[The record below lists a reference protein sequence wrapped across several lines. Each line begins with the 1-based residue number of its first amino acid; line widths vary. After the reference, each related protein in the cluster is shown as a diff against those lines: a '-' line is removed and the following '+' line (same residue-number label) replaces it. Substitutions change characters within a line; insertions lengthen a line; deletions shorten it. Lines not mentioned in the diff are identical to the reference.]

1 MNENFFSLIESH
13 LPADR
18 AQTCIETLHGVAYTW
33 DDLER
38 GVAQIANLLTSLQLP
53 AGSRI
58 AAQVEKSPEA
68 LLLYLATLRAGYVF
82 LPLNTAYREAEA
94 AYFFENA
101 GPALIVCDPAHLE
114 WVSRVAADTCRARVL
129 TLNADGAGGSLIDE
143 AVRQPVE
150 FRTVER
156 AADDLAAILYTSG
169 TTGRSKGAILSHGN
183 LSSNALTLHDFWGW
197 GSDDI
202 LVHALPI
209 FHVHGLFVAA
219 HGALL
224 AGARMIWLPKFD
236 PQEVIRQLPRATIF
250 MGVPTMYGRLLAEPA
265 FGSDVCNNMRLFISG
280 SAPLSFDTFRDF
292 QERTG
297 HTILER
303 YGMTETNML
312 ASNPYESA
320 QGRRLGGT
328 VGTPLPGV
336 SIRVVDDRGNLCAP
350 GEIGSIEVRG
360 PNVCLGYWRAP
371 EKTQEDFTDDG
382 WFKTGD
388 VGRFGGT
395 TGDTKVPPNYLTIV
409 GRNKDL
415 IITGGYNV
423 YPKEIEGYIDALP
436 GVAESAVF
444 GVQHPDYGEAVIAAV
459 VPRPGSTLTEASI
472 IDELKK
478 QIANF
483 KVPKR
488 IHILEELP
496 RNVMGKLL
504 KNTLRQSYGL

>member
-1 MNENFFSLIESH
+1 MNENFFALLESH
-13 LPADR
+13 FPADR
-18 AQTCIETLHGVAYTW
+18 SQCGIETLHGVHYTW

-38 GVAQIANLLTSLQLP
+38 GTAQIANLLASLKLP
-53 AGSRI
+53 PGARV

-94 AYFFENA
+94 GYFFDNA
-101 GPALIVCDPAHLE
+101 GPSLIVCDPANLA
-114 WVSRVAADTCRARVL
+114 WVSRVARETCRAIVL
-129 TLNADGAGGSLIDE
+129 TLAADGASGTLIDE
-143 AVRQPVE
+143 AQRQPVE
-150 FRTVER
+150 FQTVPR

-169 TTGRSKGAILSHGN
+169 TTGRSKGAILSHRN
-183 LSSNALTLHDFWGW
+183 LSSNALTLHDYWSW
-197 GSDDI
+197 SADDVLI
-202 LVHALPI
+202 HALPI

-224 AGARMIWLPKFD
+224 AGARMLWLPKFD
-236 PQEVIRQLPRATIF
+236 ASEVIGLMPTATVF

-265 FGSDVCNNMRLFISG
+265 FGEDVCANMRLFVSG
-280 SAPLSFDTFRDF
+280 SAPLLLETFREF

-312 ASNPYESA
+312 ASNPYDPNH
-320 QGRRLGGT
+320 GGRLGGT
-328 VGTPLPGV
+328 VGMALPGV

-350 GEIGSIEVRG
+350 GEIGGIEVHG

-371 EKTQEDFTDDG
+371 EKTMEDFTPDG

-395 TGDTKVPPNYLTIV
+395 TAGVKAPPSYLTIV

-415 IITGGYNV
+415 IITGGFNV
-423 YPKEIEGYIDALP
+423 YPKEIEGFIDALP

-444 GVQHPDYGEAVIAAV
+444 GVPHPDFGEAVIAAV
-459 VPRPGSTLTEASI
+459 VARPGSVLVEAEI
-472 IDELKK
+472 IKLLKQ

-488 IHILEELP
+488 IHVVPELP
-496 RNVMGKLL
+496 RNVMGKIQKNVL
-504 KNTLRQSYGL
+504 KQTYSE

>member
-1 MNENFFSLIESH
+1 MNENFFALLESH
-13 LPADR
+13 FPADR
-18 AQTCIETLHGVAYTW
+18 SQFCIETLHGVHYTW

-38 GVAQIANLLTSLQLP
+38 GAAQIANLLVTLKLP
-53 AGSRI
+53 PGARI

-94 AYFFENA
+94 AYFFDNA
-101 GPALIVCDPAHLE
+101 GPSLIVCDPANLD
-114 WVSRVAADTCRARVL
+114 WVSRVAHETCRAIVL
-129 TLNADGAGGSLIDE
+129 TLAADGASGTLISE
-143 AVRQPVE
+143 AQRQPVE
-150 FRTVER
+150 FQTVPR
-156 AADDLAAILYTSG
+156 GADDLAAILYTSG
-169 TTGRSKGAILSHGN
+169 TTGRSKGAILSHRN
-183 LSSNALTLHDFWGW
+183 LSSNALTLHDYWGW
-197 GSDDI
+197 TPHDVLI
-202 LVHALPI
+202 HALPI

-224 AGARMIWLPKFD
+224 AGARMIWLPKFEAA
-236 PQEVIRQLPRATIF
+236 EVIDLLPTATVF
-250 MGVPTMYGRLLAEPA
+250 MGVPTMYGRLLADPA
-265 FGSDVCNNMRLFISG
+265 FGEATCANMRLFVSG
-280 SAPLSFDTFRDF
+280 SAPLAFETFRQF

-312 ASNPYESA
+312 ASNPCDPHR
-320 QGRRLGGT
+320 GGRLGGT
-328 VGTPLPGV
+328 VGMALPGV

-350 GEIGSIEVRG
+350 GEIGSIEVQG

-371 EKTQEDFTDDG
+371 EKTQEDFTNDG

-395 TGDTKVPPNYLTIV
+395 TAGVKAPPTYLTIV

-415 IITGGYNV
+415 IITGGFNV
-423 YPKEIEGYIDALP
+423 YPKEIEGFIDALP

-444 GVQHPDYGEAVIAAV
+444 GVPHPDFGEAVIAAV
-459 VPRPGSTLTEASI
+459 VARPGAVLVEAQMI
-472 IDELKK
+472 KLLKQ

-483 KVPKR
+483 KVPKH
-488 IHILEELP
+488 IHLVTELP
-496 RNVMGKLL
+496 RNVMGKIQKNVL
-504 KNTLRQSYGL
+504 KQTYSE